1 MKIYLAG
8 DINGTPF
15 YRDRLKQVERKLIKA
30 GHSVMH
36 PACISEGKEFSCD
49 DYKSVASAMQQVCT
63 ITVIFPGW
71 QYSKDSII
79 QVKNAEELGKLIY
92 VYTEKDSSVLL
103 VAKIDEEA
111 PLGRCSCC
119 KKIFTAED
127 VDEILAIA
135 VAYQV
140 PLHVMDICPF
150 CRDKKEN
157 NSQAERNLKLDDLD
171 DETAQKIKEISD
183 ELLAKKIQC
192 DESCSCWD
200 HIDRIC
206 HIFGEKHPAPSGCG
220 LFLRI
225 EFQRRQN
232 GLQTDSGKD

>member
-8 DINGTPF
+8 TINGTPY
-15 YRDRLKQVERKLIKA
+15 YRDRLKQVERKLIKE
-30 GHSVMH
+30 GHSVMN
-36 PACISEGKEFSCD
+36 PSCLSAGKEFSWE
-49 DYKSVASAMQQVCT
+49 DYKIVARAMQHVCN

-71 QYSKDSII
+71 QDSKGSII

-92 VYTEKDSSVLL
+92 VYTEKDSSALL
-103 VAKIDEEA
+103 VANIDEEA

-150 CRDKKEN
+150 CRGNRILFGFGYLMAKSLLK
-157 NSQAERNLKLDDLD
+157 SQKNRM
-171 DETAQKIKEISD
+171 ISC
-183 ELLAKKIQC
+183 L
-192 DESCSCWD
+192 
-200 HIDRIC
+200 
-206 HIFGEKHPAPSGCG
+206 
-220 LFLRI
+220 
-225 EFQRRQN
+225 N
-232 GLQTDSGKD
+232 